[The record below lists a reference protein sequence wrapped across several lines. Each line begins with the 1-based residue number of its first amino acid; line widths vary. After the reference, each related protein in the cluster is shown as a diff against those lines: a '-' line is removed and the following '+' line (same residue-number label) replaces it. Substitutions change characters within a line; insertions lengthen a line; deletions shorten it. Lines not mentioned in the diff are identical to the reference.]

1 VLPYN
6 KSLKNLSRNLRNN
19 MTDAERL
26 LWSRI
31 RHRQVKGSLFYRQK
45 IIGDY
50 IVDFYCPKATLVIE
64 VDGGQHYSAQGLE
77 KDKKRD
83 AYLTRSGHKILRFTD
98 TDVLT
103 GIDSVMEMIWNY
115 IDGKI
120 SPVPSLSKR
129 GT

>member
-83 AYLTRSGHKILRFTD
+83 AYLTRSGLKVLRFTD